1 MGDVL
6 GNLADRG
13 LPIAPDLIN
22 VEPVSV
28 NPALGMALAGGMIAA
43 MRDFYGDP
51 LRLELLSQLS
61 GFRRAGGQAV
71 SPHGAGLFTYCT
83 VNRER
88 LRHLRLEHPILAV
101 VLSGSKEIWH
111 GDRSE
116 RLGTGSVLVLPSG
129 VDLDIVN
136 DPDGRSGVYEAMIL
150 EITPDRL
157 PDDLPEVGRNRGGG
171 HSVPLS
177 AALIEA
183 LRHAATE
190 VACGAGS
197 GHVRQARMTELLALL
212 ADEPAAAPLF
222 ALPLE
227 ERLRRMFRARPD
239 RDWRC
244 AEVARTLGLSDATL
258 RRKLRGQGAGFNDLL
273 RTERMGVARDL
284 LEGGMASGAVALS
297 VGYASR
303 AHFARSYR
311 AVYGCNPSGG

>member
-1 MGDVL
+1 MCTLRDQGWRL
-6 GNLADRG
+6 G
-13 LPIAPDLIN
+13 PDLIK

-28 NPALGMALAGGMIAA
+28 IPALGVGQLWGMISG

-61 GFRRAGGQAV
+61 GFRQAGGQAV

-88 LRHLRLEHPILAV
+88 FRQLRLDHPVLAV
-101 VLSGSKEIWH
+101 VLSGSKEIWQ
-111 GDRSE
+111 GDRQE
-116 RLGTGSVLVLPSG
+116 RLTTGAVFVLPAG

-157 PDDLPEVGRNRGGG
+157 PDDLPTAGRRQGAG
-171 HSVPLS
+171 HTVPLS

-212 ADEPAAAPLF
+212 AEEPAAAPLF

-244 AEVARTLGLSDATL
+244 AEVARSLGLSDATL
-258 RRKLRGQGAGFNDLL
+258 RRKLRGQGAGFSDLL

-311 AVYGCNPSGG
+311 AVHGCNPSGG